1 MVPDGRQGVR
11 VIWVDWLLLAI
22 IGISTVLSLWRG
34 FMKEALSLLGWVVAL
49 WMAMLFFRDV
59 GGWLSDWIASPTIR
73 NVVAFSAL
81 FTGVVLL
88 AAVVN
93 YAVGELVD
101 KTGLTATDRALGIV
115 FGVAR
120 GAVIV
125 AILVLL
131 AGLTPLPAESWWHE
145 SLLLVH
151 FQDMALWL
159 RSFLP
164 ADIAGYI
171 RY

>member
-1 MVPDGRQGVR
+1 VVPDGRQGVR

>member
-1 MVPDGRQGVR
+1 M
-11 VIWVDWLLLAI
+11 IWVDWLLLAI